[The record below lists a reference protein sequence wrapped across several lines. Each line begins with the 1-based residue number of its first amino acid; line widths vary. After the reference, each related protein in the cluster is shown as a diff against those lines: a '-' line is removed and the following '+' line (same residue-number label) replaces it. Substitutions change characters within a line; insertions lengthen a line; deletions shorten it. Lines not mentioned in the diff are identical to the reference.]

1 MTEDLNSKK
10 APLFNI
16 EDIMRVL
23 PHRYPF
29 LLIDRVEEFEPN
41 KSIKAIKNV
50 TMNEP
55 FFQGHF
61 PGHPVMPGVLMIEA
75 MAQAAGISVS
85 ASLPE
90 GESIQDYNFYFM
102 TVNEAKFRKVVTPGD
117 RLEFYVTKERQL
129 KNVYKFKGEVKVD
142 GNIVAEARFSAIVF
156 KKEN

>member
-16 EDIMRVL
+16 EDIMRFL

-142 GNIVAEARFSAIVF
+142 GDIVAEACFSAIVF
-156 KKEN
+156 KKES